1 MYWIIC
7 LKLVYN
13 WGVQP
18 FQSNTRAYWQQCKH
32 LPFFFFFFFYCFK
45 FISKGWLFYIEFPW
59 YILIKKGKIKII
71 KTLHVD
77 LLPVFVCL
85 FVLNAFLNNCWISI
99 IGTAKHDCL
108 FVRASSQLQAATARN
123 TSLQIK
129 LESHSNPKFTYC
141 RYNLYWAVLFS
152 VSLSFSVLRN
162 EFMFQ
167 EIINLHL
174 LLKNPM
180 LCKNHVRIKNSL
192 NKESQQPIARRV

>member
-1 MYWIIC
+1 M
-7 LKLVYN
+7 
-13 WGVQP
+13 
-18 FQSNTRAYWQQCKH
+18 
-32 LPFFFFFFFYCFK
+32 
-45 FISKGWLFYIEFPW
+45 
-59 YILIKKGKIKII
+59 
-71 KTLHVD
+71 D

-192 NKESQQPIARRV
+192 IKESQQPIARRVNYLVPAMKIGFSFISAFSIGS